1 MEIIYLEEVDSTQK
15 FLKNHINTKGYTHDI
30 AVVTTNQTNGIGSR
44 DNVWNSKNGN
54 LCFSFTQHTSN
65 LPNDLNLQSASIYYS
80 FLLKNLLKEH
90 KSEIWLKWPNDFYI
104 LEKKIGGTITHLV
117 NDVLYCGI
125 GLNLSHIDDD
135 YGYLDIDIN
144 INEILQE
151 YFTILLKSIS
161 WKEIFSLYKIEYE
174 LSKKFQATLKN
185 QKISLLDSEL
195 CEDGSI
201 LIENQKV
208 YSLR

>member
-15 FLKNHINTKGYTHDI
+15 FLKNHINTNGYTHDI

-44 DNVWNSKNGN
+44 DNIWNSKNGN
-54 LCFSFTQHTSN
+54 LCFSFTQHTLN
-65 LPNDLNLQSASIYYS
+65 LPKDLNLQSASIYYS

-104 LEKKIGGTITHLV
+104 AEKKIGGTITHLV

-125 GLNLSHIDDD
+125 GLNLSPIHDD

-144 INEILQE
+144 INEILDE
-151 YFTILLKSIS
+151 YFTILSKSIS

>member
-1 MEIIYLEEVDSTQK
+1 LEIIYLEEVDSTQK

-44 DNVWNSKNGN
+44 DNVWNSKKGN
-54 LCFSFTQHTSN
+54 LCFSFTQHIKN

-104 LEKKIGGTITHLV
+104 AEKKIGGTITHLV

-125 GLNLSHIDDD
+125 GLNLSYIDDS
-135 YGYLDIDIN
+135 YGYLDIEIN

>member
-15 FLKNHINTKGYTHDI
+15 FLKNHINTNGYTHDI

-44 DNVWNSKNGN
+44 DNIWNSKNGN
-54 LCFSFTQHTSN
+54 LCFSFTQHTLN
-65 LPNDLNLQSASIYYS
+65 LPKDLNLQSASIYYS

-104 LEKKIGGTITHLV
+104 AEKKIGGTITHLV

-125 GLNLSHIDDD
+125 GLNLSPIHDD

-144 INEILQE
+144 INEILDE
-151 YFTILLKSIS
+151 YFTILSKSVS

>member
-1 MEIIYLEEVDSTQK
+1 
-15 FLKNHINTKGYTHDI
+15 
-30 AVVTTNQTNGIGSR
+30 
-44 DNVWNSKNGN
+44 
-54 LCFSFTQHTSN
+54 FSFTQHTLN
-65 LPNDLNLQSASIYYS
+65 LPKDLNLQSASIYYS

-104 LEKKIGGTITHLV
+104 AEKKIGGTITHLV

-125 GLNLSHIDDD
+125 GLNLSPIHDD

-144 INEILQE
+144 INEILDA
-151 YFTILLKSIS
+151 YFTILSKSIS

>member
-1 MEIIYLEEVDSTQK
+1 LEIIYLEEVDSTQK

>member
-15 FLKNHINTKGYTHDI
+15 FLKNHINTNGYTHDI

-44 DNVWNSKNGN
+44 DNIWNSKNGN
-54 LCFSFTQHTSN
+54 LCFSFIQHTSN
-65 LPNDLNLQSASIYYS
+65 LPKDLNLQSASIYYS

-104 LEKKIGGTITHLV
+104 AEKKIGGTITHLV
-117 NDVLYCGI
+117 NGVLYCGI
-125 GLNLSHIDDD
+125 GLNLSHIHDD
-135 YGYLDIDIN
+135 YGYLDIEIN
-144 INEILQE
+144 INEILKE
-151 YFTILLKSIS
+151 YFTILSKSIS

>member
-30 AVVTTNQTNGIGSR
+30 TVVTTNQTNGIGSR

-104 LEKKIGGTITHLV
+104 SEKKIGGTITHLV

-135 YGYLDIDIN
+135 YGYLDIDID
-144 INEILQE
+144 INKILEE
-151 YFTILLKSIS
+151 YFTILSKSIS

>member
-15 FLKNHINTKGYTHDI
+15 FLKNHINAKGYAHDI
-30 AVVTTNQTNGIGSR
+30 AVVTTNQTSGIGSR
-44 DNVWNSKNGN
+44 DNVWNSKKGN
-54 LCFSFTQHTSN
+54 LCFSFTQHITN
-65 LPNDLNLQSASIYYS
+65 LPNDLNLQSTSIYYS
-80 FLLKNLLKEH
+80 FLLKNLLKEY

-104 LEKKIGGTITHLV
+104 AEKKIGGTITHLV

-135 YGYLDIDIN
+135 YGYLDIDID
-144 INEILQE
+144 INKILEE
-151 YFTILLKSIS
+151 YFTILSKSIS

>member
-15 FLKNHINTKGYTHDI
+15 FLKNHINTNGYTHDI

-44 DNVWNSKNGN
+44 DNIWNSKNGN
-54 LCFSFTQHTSN
+54 LCFSFTQHTLN
-65 LPNDLNLQSASIYYS
+65 LPKDLNLQSASIYYS

-104 LEKKIGGTITHLV
+104 AEKKIGGTITHLV

-125 GLNLSHIDDD
+125 GLNLSLIHDD

-144 INEILQE
+144 INEILDE
-151 YFTILLKSIS
+151 YFTILSKSVS